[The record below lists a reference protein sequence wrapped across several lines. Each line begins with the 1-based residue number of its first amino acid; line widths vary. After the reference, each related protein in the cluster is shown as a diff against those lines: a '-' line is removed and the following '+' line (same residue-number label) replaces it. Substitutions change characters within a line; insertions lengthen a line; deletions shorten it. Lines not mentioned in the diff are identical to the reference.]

1 MSGALRRRIGGSS
14 TLMLYASVLF
24 VVLTWLAM
32 WLYPGGAVFDK
43 TSDHYLFFGNFFSD
57 LGATATPSGRANTV
71 PMVLLVIALAA
82 TALALINFSGAWRAI
97 HARRHKARRAA
108 RGSQVFLVLG
118 GLCLLGI
125 AATPWDRLLGLHFV
139 FVKAAFVLLVGYLL
153 CLIRV
158 QDKNHWPRRFVAFNV
173 VMVGLLLVY
182 VALLFLGPT
191 LATPSGLAI
200 QAVAQKVIVYAC
212 VINIGLQALGV
223 RGHLSAL

>member
-24 VVLTWLAM
+24 VALTFIAM

-43 TSDHYLFFGNFFSD
+43 TSEHYLFFGNFFSD

-71 PMVLLVIALAA
+71 PMILFVIALA
-82 TALALINFSGAWRAI
+82 TTGLALINFSGAWRAI

-108 RGSQVFLVLG
+108 RVSQLFLALS
-118 GLCLLGI
+118 GLCFIGI
-125 AATPWDRLLGLHFV
+125 AATPWDRLLDLHFV
-139 FVKAAFVLLVGYLL
+139 FVKGAFALLIGYLL

-158 QDKNHWPRRFVAFNV
+158 QGKNHWPRRFVAFNV
-173 VMVGLLLVY
+173 IYLVILVAY

-200 QAVAQKVIVYAC
+200 QAVGQKVIVYAS
-212 VINIGLQALGV
+212 ILNIGLQALGV